1 MVETLW
7 HLILCALKAFAARVF
22 AFLYTIDMKVMNLG
36 LLFFFFPKVRA
47 CANSTEVKFKS
58 TMFVTPWT
66 ERRFVL
72 VDLYQ
77 VSQIPPKNF

>member
-36 LLFFFFPKVRA
+36 LLFFFFFQKSGHVLTPQRLSLKVQ
-47 CANSTEVKFKS
+47 CLLLHGLKG
-58 TMFVTPWT
+58 
-66 ERRFVL
+66 
-72 VDLYQ
+72 DLY
-77 VSQIPPKNF
+77 